1 MRKGFIRNVLAGLMV
16 LLFAFS
22 ITPKIMLHDLIANH
36 KDRPYAVN
44 DSNTKEIDASGFHCH
59 YDNLVVESP
68 FLDDCFPVGI
78 TQLPA
83 PEQLFSLAPNR
94 FHFATHFYFGLRGPP
109 FTS

>member
-1 MRKGFIRNVLAGLMV
+1 MQKGFIRNVLAGLMV

-22 ITPKIMLHDLIANH
+22 ITPKIMLHDLVADH

-68 FLDDCFPVGI
+68 FLADCFPIGAP
-78 TQLPA
+78 QLPA
-83 PEQLFSLAPNR
+83 HEQVFSLAANH
-94 FHFATHFYFGLRGPP
+94 FHFATHFYFALRAPP